1 MKASKR
7 RKKTEE
13 EKGEEEKKTTSH
25 NDDRGIEKGI
35 PAEKNER
42 TRVSS
47 RTPNLRDSIA
57 VAYFF
62 INAWTTPSSEE
73 RDGFLVIIERRA
85 PSLLILLYL
94 DSSLVHKY

>member
-62 INAWTTPSSEE
+62 INAWTTHISTPMHYPVLRKETGFSS
-73 RDGFLVIIERRA
+73 
-85 PSLLILLYL
+85 S
-94 DSSLVHKY
+94 